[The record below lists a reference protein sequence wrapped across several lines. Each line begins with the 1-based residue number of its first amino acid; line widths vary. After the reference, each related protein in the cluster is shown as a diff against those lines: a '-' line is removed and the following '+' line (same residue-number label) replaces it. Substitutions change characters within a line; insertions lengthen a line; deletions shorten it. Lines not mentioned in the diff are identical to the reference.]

1 MGDAQSRD
9 FGNEK
14 AAEFRDP
21 GIRDPG
27 VAIPIGARHASEVI
41 CVTKI

>member
-27 VAIPIGARHASEVI
+27 VAIPRRKTRIGSNMCH
-41 CVTKI
+41 